1 MDPKGVERKLA
12 AILSADVAG
21 YGRLMAEDEV
31 KAVRTRTAYLAE
43 MTRVVGQHRG
53 RVVDSPGDSLLC
65 EFPSA
70 LDAARCAVEMQ
81 RVLQALNAGLPEPK
95 RMHFRIGVHLGE
107 VQVAGDRVFGDGVD
121 IAARLEGL
129 AEPGGICVSGSVY
142 DPIRR
147 KLQLGFQYLGAQR
160 VENLLEPVRVYR
172 ARVSGAAARV
182 RRDEA
187 RVLPGLS
194 GRPGLA
200 VLVAPA
206 VWLVYVA
213 IVFEILF
220 MISPFALY
228 YYSAYG
234 PSLNFL
240 QGSPWTVWLT
250 DFFLPHFSRT
260 SSPMLNA
267 LPGLGRILVLLGAV
281 VFFVGF
287 FQVYWAKIRRRG
299 VVSRGLY
306 AFSRHPQ
313 YLGLA
318 IVGLGTLLVWPRFL
332 VLIMYITM
340 LLLYGLL
347 ARWEEQRCLK
357 KFGESYRA
365 YRGRGGLF
373 RKLPSLLPASGGKRF
388 ASVLVLYL
396 VVISASVALGYRL
409 RDYSLSQLSALY
421 TDNMVVLSPAVLS
434 DDELRTA
441 LRVSLADAGVLRK
454 VRAAA
459 KSDKLLVYVVPL
471 ELSIGDL
478 PMETH
483 RHVGPPGHHLS
494 DDFDRRFHKVLF
506 TKVRTYDPA
515 VQGEEIVK
523 KAYGQDPI
531 VLVKVNTETGRITG
545 IETPPPHV
553 RWGDIPTPL
562 F

>member
-1 MDPKGVERKLA
+1 MDPNGVERKLA

-21 YGRLMAEDEV
+21 YGRLMAEGEV
-31 KAVRTRTAYLAE
+31 KAVRTLTAYLAE
-43 MTRVVGQHRG
+43 MARLVGAHRG
-53 RVVDSPGDSLLC
+53 RVVDSPGDNLLG

-70 LDAARCAVEMQ
+70 LDATRCAVEMQ
-81 RVLQALNAGLPEPK
+81 RVLQARNADLPEPK
-95 RMHFRIGVHLGE
+95 RMYFRIGVHLGE
-107 VQVAGDRVFGDGVD
+107 VMVTGDRIYGDGVD

-129 AEPGGICVSGSVY
+129 AEPGGICISASVY

-147 KLQLGFQYLGAQR
+147 KLQLSFEDLGEQR
-160 VENLLEPVRVYR
+160 VQNLLEPVRAYR

-182 RRDEA
+182 RRDDA

-194 GRPGLA
+194 GRPSLS

-234 PSLNFL
+234 PSLNFF
-240 QGSPWTVWLT
+240 QRSPWTVWLT

-260 SSPMLNA
+260 SSPVLNA

-365 YRGRGGLF
+365 YRGRGGLLG
-373 RKLPSLLPASGGKRF
+373 KLPRLLPASGGKRF
-388 ASVLVLYL
+388 AAVLVLYL
-396 VVISASVALGYRL
+396 VVILATVALGYRL

-421 TDNMVVLSPAVLS
+421 TENMAVLSPAVLG

-441 LRVSLADAGVLRK
+441 LRVALADAEIRGK
-454 VRAAA
+454 IRAAA
-459 KSDKLLVYVVPL
+459 KSEKLLVYVVPL

-494 DDFDRRFHKVLF
+494 DDFDRRFYKVLF

-523 KAYGQDPI
+523 QAYGRDPI
-531 VLVKVNTETGRITG
+531 VLVKVNTETGRIMG
-545 IETPPPHV
+545 IETPPAHV